1 MPEVAGEGRQQ
12 DQSNQSLTLGL
23 SYLMLRMSFLLGKKK
38 KKKDFIKRKI
48 CNEKLPAAFSS

>member
-38 KKKDFIKRKI
+38 KKT
-48 CNEKLPAAFSS
+48 L